1 MQFHYGQAILNIKIE
16 NLNKGNANDG
26 SSRECKEEM
35 NSLYASYWQ
44 TCDFTAK
51 KGAKCHIPVEFFHLL
66 IVASIVFF
74 VAALFSI
81 FCFVK
86 KRQNYRQHIADI
98 NYRLPHVYLE
108 ATNPAENQNEFIL
121 NGATPGLCIFGYF

>member
-1 MQFHYGQAILNIKIE
+1 MKTWLKSNEIDQ
-16 NLNKGNANDG
+16 
-26 SSRECKEEM
+26 SSPICTAEKKSV
-35 NSLYASYWQ
+35 NSLVCQYWQ

-51 KGAKCHIPVEFFHLL
+51 KGAKCQTSVEFFHLL

-86 KRQNYRQHIADI
+86 KRENYRQQIADI
-98 NYRLPHVYLE
+98 NYRRPHVYLE
-108 ATNPAENQNEFIL
+108 ATNPAEDQNEFIL
-121 NGATPGLCIFGYF
+121 NGATPGLCFFRIFLIEA